1 MATSLAKN
9 RASTGFSLLPIA
21 IAIMAA
27 LLIMAIAPIGYVGH
41 GWDDQHYLDA
51 ARCASQHGYCLP
63 GDHWARRFTLVIP
76 ASAMLAMLGE
86 SRIILAIVPLAYS
99 LCAIALFTATVERR
113 FGRRA
118 SLIGG
123 LCFAMMPVFSE
134 RMLHF
139 GVDIIELTFLL
150 AAVHG
155 LQRASERNGAI
166 WFILSGTAL
175 SFAVMTRPTS
185 LAMVPVFVAAALA
198 IGRWQGLGRLLS
210 GLAGPLLVET
220 LIYWSATGDPLRSWR
235 LSLAHGGV
243 PTGELAPG
251 VDIHRSPLF
260 NVDFID
266 HWRPASGI
274 ELHWTVDAL
283 LNLMANGATFI
294 LPVTLVLLLLQ
305 RRRLGSAAAG
315 GRLIGWL
322 MLAGAFHFAALVYA
336 LAIDPKPRMFLPLAA
351 IACALCGVM
360 GSLAWA
366 QGRRM
371 LVIGLIGLIAIQSA
385 MSARSRAREFAAL
398 SCATLS
404 CDMGSA
410 STGLGP
416 PR

>member
-1 MATSLAKN
+1 
-9 RASTGFSLLPIA
+9 
-21 IAIMAA
+21 
-27 LLIMAIAPIGYVGH
+27 
-41 GWDDQHYLDA
+41 
-51 ARCASQHGYCLP
+51 
-63 GDHWARRFTLVIP
+63 
-76 ASAMLAMLGE
+76 
-86 SRIILAIVPLAYS
+86 
-99 LCAIALFTATVERR
+99 
-113 FGRRA
+113 
-118 SLIGG
+118 
-123 LCFAMMPVFSE
+123 
-134 RMLHF
+134 
-139 GVDIIELTFLL
+139 
-150 AAVHG
+150 
-155 LQRASERNGAI
+155 
-166 WFILSGTAL
+166 
-175 SFAVMTRPTS
+175 
-185 LAMVPVFVAAALA
+185 
-198 IGRWQGLGRLLS
+198 
-210 GLAGPLLVET
+210 LAGPLLVET
-220 LIYWSATGDPLRSWR
+220 LFYWSATGDPLRSWR

-322 MLAGAFHFAALVYA
+322 MLAGAFHFAVLVYA